1 MPASLLRRSGRRLR
15 SPRPRSKQM
24 HAEAMAWVEK
34 HCTSD
39 PVSVLDIGGR
49 NINGTPRPLFPNATR
64 YTVLDIAPGEGVDI
78 VADAAT
84 WFPDHNYDVVV
95 CCEVF
100 EHTDVWPAILETAYR
115 ALVGTMGMLIL
126 TMAGPGRAPH
136 SAVDG
141 GPVLY
146 DGEHYRNI
154 EAPVLE
160 AALAAIGFHHI
171 VVDEQTAAHD
181 VRAIAY
187 R

>member
-1 MPASLLRRSGRRLR
+1 VHTQAL
-15 SPRPRSKQM
+15 
-24 HAEAMAWVEK
+24 EWVEQYS
-34 HCTSD
+34 TD
-39 PVSVLDIGGR
+39 GPVSVLDIGGR

-64 YTVLDIAPGEGVDI
+64 YTVLDIAPGDGVDI

-84 WFPDHNYDVVV
+84 WNPDRSYDVVV

-100 EHTDVWPAILETAYR
+100 EHTDAWPLILETAYR
-115 ALVGTMGMLIL
+115 ALIGDMTGMLIL

-141 GPVLY
+141 GPRLY
-146 DGEHYRNI
+146 DGEHYRNV

-160 AALAAIGFHHI
+160 AALAAVGFRGV
-171 VVDEQTAAHD
+171 VVDEQFDSND